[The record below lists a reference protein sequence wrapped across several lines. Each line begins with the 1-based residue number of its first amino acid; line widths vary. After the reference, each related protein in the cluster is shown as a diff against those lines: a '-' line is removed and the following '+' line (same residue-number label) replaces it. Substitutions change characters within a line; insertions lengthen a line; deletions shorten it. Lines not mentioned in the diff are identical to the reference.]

1 MHSLVQVAL
10 LRGEAGAVGVTDISQ
25 KNGAL
30 RFLLEDF
37 DLERV
42 SALYARPQFKGRLRV
57 DAGAKPGVT
66 LKLKNRK
73 RVIEEAREFIASWAS
88 TEKTASET

>member
-1 MHSLVQVAL
+1 M
-10 LRGEAGAVGVTDISQ
+10 TDISQ

-42 SALYARPQFKGRLRV
+42 SALYAQPQFKGRLRV

-73 RVIEEAREFIASWAS
+73 RVIEEARDFIAAWAS
-88 TEKTASET
+88 TAAAPAEI